1 MLVQELFGETSGFG
15 SREIN
20 TLKAKCT
27 QFLHES
33 AALPL
38 YKLLPKTYGDFH
50 RVKVRQKNTA
60 GKINEVF
67 DRAFGTQ
74 FPNLRQRAIFAS
86 GTKPNPSDDTNESF
100 YVFPVDGYKFL
111 YSKEVTNSNSDYKQV
126 IDSLFEQF
134 EDNNKAIEI
143 VTDVLK
149 YTYVC
154 ENLVEGLVSDSEII
168 LYGVPCYYAVR
179 VAAVA
184 PYGKLF
190 PK

>member
-1 MLVQELFGETSGFG
+1 MLIQELFGETSKFG

-50 RVKVRQKNTA
+50 RVKVRQKHVED
-60 GKINEVF
+60 EVSEAF
-67 DRAFGTQ
+67 NRALGEQ
-74 FPNLRQRAIFAS
+74 FRNLRQRAIFAS
-86 GTKPNPSDDTNESF
+86 GVQPTPTDDTEPF

-111 YSKEVTNSNSDYKQV
+111 YSKEVKDSNNDYKLV
-126 IDSLFEQF
+126 IGTLFEQL
-134 EDNNKAIEI
+134 EDNTKVIEI

-149 YTYVC
+149 YTYVR
-154 ENLVEGLVSDSEII
+154 ENLAEGIVSDSEII
-168 LYGVPCYYAVR
+168 LYGIPCYYAVR
-179 VAAVA
+179 VAKVP

>member
-1 MLVQELFGETSGFG
+1 MLIQELIGETSKFG

-50 RVKVRQKNTA
+50 RVKVRQKHTDD
-60 GKINEVF
+60 KISEAFN
-67 DRAFGTQ
+67 RAFGTQ
-74 FPNLRQRAIFAS
+74 FHNLRQRAIFAS
-86 GTKPNPSDDTNESF
+86 GVEPIATDDAEPF

-111 YSKEVTNSNSDYKQV
+111 YSREVTNSNSNYNQV
-126 IDSLFEQF
+126 IDALFEQF
-134 EDNNKAIEI
+134 EDSGKVIEI

-149 YTYVC
+149 YTYVR
-154 ENLVEGLVSDSEII
+154 ENLAEGIVSDSEII
-168 LYGVPCYYAVR
+168 LYGIPCYYAVR
-179 VAAVA
+179 VAKVP